1 MNVVSA
7 VILVV
12 LAVIGAAAV
21 VRELSLRLFSY
32 RGEHSVLLV
41 TPVNDGENAEFVL
54 RSAAEKLRWGRGRR
68 SCAVCLD
75 CELDE
80 YTRKICETVCRDY
93 GFLKLITKEELKGE
107 LFG

>member
-12 LAVIGAAAV
+12 LAVIGAASV
-21 VRELSLRLFSY
+21 VS
-32 RGEHSVLLV
+32 
-41 TPVNDGENAEFVL
+41 PVNDGDNAEFVL
-54 RSAAEKLRWGRGRR
+54 RSAAEELRWGRGRR

-75 CELDE
+75 CDLDE
-80 YTRKICETVCRDY
+80 HTRKICETVCRDY
-93 GFLKLITKEELKGE
+93 GFLKLMTKEELKGE

>member
-12 LAVIGAAAV
+12 LAVIGAASV

-32 RGEHSVLLV
+32 REKHSVLLV
-41 TPVNDGENAEFVL
+41 TPVNDGDNAEFVL

-75 CELDE
+75 CDLDE
-80 YTRKICETVCRDY
+80 HTRKICETVCRDY
-93 GFLKLITKEELKGE
+93 GFLKLMTKEELKGE